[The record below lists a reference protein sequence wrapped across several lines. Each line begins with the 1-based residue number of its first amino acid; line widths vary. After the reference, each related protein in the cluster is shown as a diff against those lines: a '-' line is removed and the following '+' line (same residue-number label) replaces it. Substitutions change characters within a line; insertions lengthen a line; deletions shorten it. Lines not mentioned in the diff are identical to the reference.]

1 MSETSASDRS
11 GGAPQP
17 AERLGGGAM
26 FDAIAGRYDLL
37 NRLMSFG
44 IDKGWRKKAVRALAL
59 APDQPT
65 RVLDV
70 ATGTADLALLT
81 CSMCKGASVVG
92 VDPSTGMLAVGEKKV
107 ADAGLAD
114 RITLSVGDAQALPFE
129 ANSFD
134 GATIAFGIRNVPD
147 RARGLAEMTRVVRVG
162 ARVVVLELSEPRG
175 FMSSFSRLHIHH
187 VVPWLGG
194 LVSGRK
200 EYSYLQA
207 SIAAFPPAEQF
218 AEMMRGAGLEIE
230 SVTPMTMGVAHLYVG
245 VKRPV
250 S

>member
-1 MSETSASDRS
+1 MSETPS
-11 GGAPQP
+11 
-17 AERLGGGAM
+17 AERLGSGAM

-44 IDKGWRKKAVRALAL
+44 IDKGWRKKAVRALGL
-59 APDQPT
+59 PSDQPS

-70 ATGTADLALLT
+70 ATGTADLALMT
-81 CSMCKGASVVG
+81 CSMCPTASVVG
-92 VDPSTGMLAVGEKKV
+92 VDPSTGMLAVGEKKI
-107 ADAGLAD
+107 AEAGLTD

-147 RARGLAEMTRVVRVG
+147 RVRGIAEMTRVVKVG

-175 FMSSFSRLHIHH
+175 FMSAFSRAHIHH

-194 LVSGRK
+194 LVSGKK

-207 SIAAFPPAEQF
+207 SIAAFPPAEAF
-218 AEMMRGAGLEIE
+218 AELMRGVGLEIE
-230 SVTPMTMGVAHLYVG
+230 SVAPMTMGVAHLYVG
-245 VKRPV
+245 VKR
-250 S
+250 SMS

>member
-1 MSETSASDRS
+1 MKPEQATPA
-11 GGAPQP
+11 

-44 IDKGWRKKAVRALAL
+44 IDKGWRKRAVRSLGLAVEG
-59 APDQPT
+59 PS

-81 CSMCKGASVVG
+81 CSMLPEASVVG

-107 ADAGLAD
+107 ADAGLSD
-114 RITLSVGDAQALPFE
+114 RISLSVGDAQALPFE
-129 ANSFD
+129 DESFD

-147 RARGLAEMTRVVRVG
+147 RARGLSEMARVVRPG
-162 ARVVVLELSEPRG
+162 GRVVVLELSEPRG
-175 FMSSFSRLHIHH
+175 FMSAFSRAHIHH

-194 LVSGRK
+194 LISGKK

-207 SIAAFPPAEQF
+207 SIAAFPPPEAF
-218 AEMMRGAGLEIE
+218 ADLMRGAGLEVE
-230 SVTPMTMGVAHLYVG
+230 SVSGLTMGVAHLYVG
-245 VKRPV
+245 VRRAP